1 MSETETLGQPGD
13 NTAAPNEAESR
24 AKRLGWV
31 PLEDFKGDPNKH
43 RSAEEFLERGE
54 TLLPILKR
62 DNDKLHEG
70 MSRLERRLADQEKT
84 FGQFAEFATKAE
96 ERAYKRALSELEAK
110 RDAAIETADVNAAK
124 SAQRQ
129 IDELNKDAAAVP
141 KVTKTEEQPAVDPT
155 VSAWIRENDWFD
167 KDPALRGFALKVFDR
182 LEKATPGR
190 AKSEMLAET
199 KQKVMEKFP
208 EDFGINPKREGAGA
222 VNEPGGGTAPRKK
235 SGKTYEDL
243 PAEAKKACDK
253 FVRTI
258 PNYTRDKY
266 VKDYEWD

>member
-1 MSETETLGQPGD
+1 MSETETLAGEGA
-13 NTAAPNEAESR
+13 AAPNEVEAR

-31 PLEDFKGDPNKH
+31 PAEEFKGDPAKH
-43 RSAEEFLERGE
+43 RSAEEFLDRGE

-70 MSRLERRLADQEKT
+70 MSRLERRLAEQEKT

-96 ERAYKRALSELEAK
+96 ERAYRRALTELEAK
-110 RDAAIETADVNAAK
+110 RDAAIETADVNGAK

-129 IDELNKDAAAVP
+129 IDELNKDAAP
-141 KVTKTEEQPAVDPT
+141 KVEKSKTEDTPRVDPT
-155 VSAWIRENDWFD
+155 VTAWISENDWFD
-167 KDPALRGFALKVFDR
+167 KDPALRGFALKVFDK

-190 AKSEMLAET
+190 SKSEMLAET
-199 KQKVMEKFP
+199 KQKVMDKFP

-222 VNEPGGGTAPRKK
+222 VNEPGGGTAPKK
-235 SGKTYEDL
+235 KTGKNYEDL

-253 FVRTI
+253 FVKTI
-258 PNYTRDKY
+258 PGYTRDKY